1 MSPLLVQFLRRLAVL
16 ALVLAALAAFGPRL
30 LRELGV
36 IGPRVPE
43 AIEGAERSLAAA
55 RRYGADDAMPAV
67 KEALGYLEV
76 ARGLQ
81 ERGESRRARRAAAA
95 AAERGIA
102 AQGEALARREQQR
115 RKAQAISG
123 DVDHMLNSLDD
134 LYGHISPGLSKA
146 QASTLLSRLKSA
158 RQTGAAL
165 ILAFEQGN
173 YARVISEEDATR
185 KSLAAVADEIKAAAH

>member
-1 MSPLLVQFLRRLAVL
+1 
-16 ALVLAALAAFGPRL
+16 
-30 LRELGV
+30 
-36 IGPRVPE
+36 
-43 AIEGAERSLAAA
+43 
-55 RRYGADDAMPAV
+55 
-67 KEALGYLEV
+67 
-76 ARGLQ
+76 
-81 ERGESRRARRAAAA
+81 
-95 AAERGIA
+95 
-102 AQGEALARREQQR
+102 
-115 RKAQAISG
+115 
-123 DVDHMLNSLDD
+123 MLNSLDD